1 VDAFDSASAQA
12 IAKSQAAFRNNAVKS
27 GLIFI
32 KTHYSTLPQVKDLE
46 TRGLSLVEYVD
57 IFEGAKLAVE
67 KVSGDVGKKIQTKFK
82 DVLARNP
89 GIHTI
94 MDLAVIHR
102 EGVGTTLLTIKQ
114 TSSLKFA
121 PVTSCDVERSFSHY
135 KTILSDRQQ
144 NLLPKNIE
152 KYLVSR
158 YLSFSIVCII

>member
-32 KTHYSTLPQVKDLE
+32 KTHYSTLPQVIKDLE

-67 KVSGDVGKKIQTKFK
+67 KVSGDVGKKIQTKLK

-89 GIHTI
+89 GIQTI
-94 MDLAVIHR
+94 MDVAVIHR
-102 EGVGTTLLTIKQ
+102 EGVGTTPLTIKQ
-114 TSSLKFA
+114 TSALKSA
-121 PVTSCDVERSFSHY
+121 PVTSCETNYSSSYIRV
-135 KTILSDRQQ
+135 
-144 NLLPKNIE
+144 
-152 KYLVSR
+152 
-158 YLSFSIVCII
+158 